1 MIARR
6 NFLIGAGALAGA
18 ASHRGWA
25 AEPPARALY
34 DRAMVINAL
43 GGPGGYDPKQAHG
56 APMTAK
62 LLADCRASGVTA
74 VNITV
79 SAVGNIPEAYEWS
92 IANIAE
98 MNREIDLNP
107 GLFMAIR
114 KGADLRAA
122 KDSGRMGFIYG
133 MQDSMPFGAAF
144 RDRLATFHQLGVR
157 IVQPTYNIRNL
168 FGDGCL
174 EPANGG
180 LSRLGR
186 ELVAE
191 LNARRILVDVS
202 HAGSKVHAEAI
213 AMSTAPVAITHSGCR
228 ALRDH
233 PRNTTDENL
242 KALADKGGVMGLYFM
257 PYLREGGGQ
266 PRAADLI
273 AHIEHAWKVAGED
286 HVGLGTDGSISGID
300 LTPEFKKRFVEANE
314 ERQKAG
320 YAAPGDENP
329 TGYLFINEYNDPRRF
344 ETLAGDL
351 LKRGHSTGKVEKL
364 LGSNFARLF
373 TEVWG

>member
-1 MIARR
+1 MIGRR
-6 NFLIGAGALAGA
+6 NFLMGAGALAA
-18 ASHRGWA
+18 ASSTRAFA
-25 AEPPARALY
+25 AEPPAKAMY
-34 DRAMVINAL
+34 DRAMVIDAL
-43 GGPGGYDPKQAHG
+43 GGPGGYDPKQERG

-62 LLADCRASGVTA
+62 LLADAKASGVTA
-74 VNITV
+74 VNITI
-79 SAVGNIPEAYEWS
+79 SAVGNIPTSFDDSVAQL
-92 IANIAE
+92 AD

-107 GLFMAIR
+107 GLFMPVR

-122 KDSGRMGFIYG
+122 KDSGRMGLIYG
-133 MQDSMPFGAAF
+133 MQDSMPFGADF
-144 RDRLATFHQLGVR
+144 RPKLDVFHQLGVR

-186 ELVAE
+186 ELITE
-191 LNARRILVDVS
+191 LNKRRILVDVS
-202 HAGSKVHAEAI
+202 HAGSKVHEEAI
-213 AMSTAPVAITHSGCR
+213 ALSTAPVAITHSGCR

-233 PRNTTDENL
+233 PRNTHDAVM
-242 KALADKGGVMGLYFM
+242 KKLADKGGVIGMYFM
-257 PYLREGGGQ
+257 PYLRPEGGQ
-266 PRAADLI
+266 PRAQDLI

-286 HVGLGTDGSISGID
+286 HVGLGTDGSITGTD
-300 LTPEFKKRFVEANE
+300 DTPEFRKRFREMT
-314 ERQKAG
+314 ERRVAAG

-329 TGYLFINEYNDPRRF
+329 TGFLFIKEYNDPRRF

-364 LGSNFARLF
+364 LGANFARLF
-373 TEVWG
+373 TDVWG

>member
-1 MIARR
+1 MIGRR
-6 NFLIGAGALAGA
+6 NFLMGAGALAA
-18 ASHRGWA
+18 ASSTRAFA
-25 AEPPARALY
+25 AEPPAKAMY
-34 DRAMVINAL
+34 HRAMVIDAL
-43 GGPGGYDPKQAHG
+43 GGPGGYDPKQERG

-62 LLADCRASGVTA
+62 LLADARASGVTA
-74 VNITV
+74 VNITI
-79 SAVGNIPEAYEWS
+79 SAVGNIPTSFEDS
-92 IANIAE
+92 VDQLAE

-107 GLFMAIR
+107 GLFMAVR

-122 KDSGRMGFIYG
+122 KDSGRMGLIYG
-133 MQDSMPFGAAF
+133 MQDSMPFGADF
-144 RDRLATFHQLGVR
+144 RDKLGVFHRLGVR

-186 ELVAE
+186 ELVEE
-191 LNARRILVDVS
+191 LNKRRILVDVS
-202 HAGSKVHAEAI
+202 HAGSKVHEEVLAL
-213 AMSTAPVAITHSGCR
+213 SKAPIAITHSGCR

-233 PRNTTDENL
+233 PRNTHDAVM
-242 KALADKGGVMGLYFM
+242 KKLADKGGVIGMYFM
-257 PYLREGGGQ
+257 PYLRPEGGQ
-266 PRAADLI
+266 PRAQDLI

-286 HVGLGTDGSISGID
+286 HVGLGTDGSITGTD
-300 LTPEFKKRFVEANE
+300 DNPEFRKRFREMT
-314 ERQKAG
+314 ERRVAAG

-329 TGYLFINEYNDPRRF
+329 TGFLFIKEYNDPRRF

-364 LGSNFARLF
+364 LGANFARLF
-373 TEVWG
+373 GEVWG

>member
-6 NFLIGAGALAGA
+6 DFLMGVGAVA
-18 ASHRGWA
+18 ATAATRVWA
-25 AEPPARALY
+25 AEPSARAMY
-34 DRAMVINAL
+34 DRALVIDAL
-43 GGPGGYDPKQAHG
+43 GGPGGYDAARAPG
-56 APMTAK
+56 APMTGK
-62 LLADCRASGVTA
+62 LLADAKASGVTA
-74 VNITV
+74 VNITI
-79 SAVGNIPEAYEWS
+79 SNVGNIPTAFEDSVAQL
-92 IANIAE
+92 AE

-107 GLFMAIR
+107 GLFMAVR

-133 MQDSMPFGAAF
+133 MQDSMPFGADF
-144 RDRLATFHQLGVR
+144 RDRLGVFHSLGVR
-157 IVQPTYNIRNL
+157 IVQPTYNNRNL

-191 LNARRILVDVS
+191 LNKRRILVDVS
-202 HAGSKVHAEAI
+202 HAGSRVHEEAI

-233 PRNTTDENL
+233 PRNTHDAVMR
-242 KALADKGGVMGLYFM
+242 KLADKGGVIGMYFM
-257 PYLREGGGQ
+257 PYLRPEGGQ
-266 PRAADLI
+266 PRAQDLI

-286 HVGLGTDGSISGID
+286 HVGLGTDGSITGTD
-300 LTPEFKKRFVEANE
+300 DTPDFRKRFKEMT
-314 ERQKAG
+314 ERRVAAG
-320 YAAPGDENP
+320 YAAPGDEDP
-329 TGYLFINEYNDPRRF
+329 TGFLFIKEYNDPRRF

-351 LKRGHSTGKVEKL
+351 LRRGHSTGKVEKL
-364 LGSNFARLF
+364 LGANFARLF
-373 TEVWG
+373 TDVWG

>member
-1 MIARR
+1 MIGRR
-6 NFLIGAGALAGA
+6 NFLVGAGALAA
-18 ASHRGWA
+18 ASTTRAFA
-25 AEPPARALY
+25 AEPPARAMY
-34 DRAMVINAL
+34 DRAMVIDAL
-43 GGPGGYDPKQAHG
+43 GGPGGYDPKQERG

-62 LLADCRASGVTA
+62 LLADAKASGVTA
-74 VNITV
+74 VNITI
-79 SAVGNIPEAYEWS
+79 SAVGNIPTSFEDS
-92 IANIAE
+92 VDQLAE

-107 GLFMAIR
+107 GLFMAVR
-114 KGADLRAA
+114 RGADLRAA
-122 KDSGRMGFIYG
+122 KDSGRMGLIYG
-133 MQDSMPFGAAF
+133 MQDSMPFGADF
-144 RDRLATFHQLGVR
+144 RDKLSTFHRLGVR

-186 ELVAE
+186 ELVEE
-191 LNARRILVDVS
+191 LNKRRILVDVS
-202 HAGSKVHAEAI
+202 HAGSKVHEEVLAL
-213 AMSTAPVAITHSGCR
+213 SKAPVAITHSGCR

-233 PRNTTDENL
+233 PRNTYDAVM
-242 KALADKGGVMGLYFM
+242 KKLADKGGVIGMYFM
-257 PYLREGGGQ
+257 PYLRPEGGQ
-266 PRAADLI
+266 PRAQDLI

-286 HVGLGTDGSISGID
+286 HVGLGTDGSITG
-300 LTPEFKKRFVEANE
+300 TENNAEFRKRFKEMT
-314 ERQKAG
+314 ERRVAAG
-320 YAAPGDENP
+320 YAAPGDDDP

-364 LGSNFARLF
+364 LGANFARLF

>member
-6 NFLIGAGALAGA
+6 NFLIGAGAMAAA

-25 AEPPARALY
+25 AEPPARAMY
-34 DRAMVINAL
+34 ERAIVIDAL
-43 GGPGGYDPKQAHG
+43 GGPGGYDPKHEAG
-56 APMTAK
+56 APLTPK
-62 LLADCRASGVTA
+62 LLGDAKNSGLTA

-79 SAVGNIPEAYEWS
+79 SAVGNIPTGYEET
-92 IANIAE
+92 IANIAAH
-98 MNREIDLNP
+98 NREIDLNP

-122 KDSGRMGFIYG
+122 KDSGRLGFIYG

-144 RDRLATFHQLGVR
+144 RERLDTFHSLGVR
-157 IVQPTYNIRNL
+157 VVQPTYNIRNL

-186 ELVAE
+186 ELVEE
-191 LNARRILVDVS
+191 LNKRRILVDVS
-202 HAGSKVHAEAI
+202 HAGSRVHEEAI
-213 AMSTAPVAITHSGCR
+213 AMSKAPVAITHSGCR

-233 PRNTTDENL
+233 PRNTTDANM
-242 KALADKGGVMGLYFM
+242 KALAEKGGVIGMYFM
-257 PYLREGGGQ
+257 PYLRPKGGQ
-266 PRAADLI
+266 PRAQDLI

-286 HVGLGTDGSISGID
+286 HVGLGTDGSITGTD
-300 LTPEFKKRFVEANE
+300 DTPDFRKRFKEMT
-314 ERQKAG
+314 ERRVAAG
-320 YAAPGDENP
+320 YAAPGDEDP
-329 TGYLFINEYNDPRRF
+329 TGFLFINEYNDPRRF

-364 LGSNFARLF
+364 LGANFARLF